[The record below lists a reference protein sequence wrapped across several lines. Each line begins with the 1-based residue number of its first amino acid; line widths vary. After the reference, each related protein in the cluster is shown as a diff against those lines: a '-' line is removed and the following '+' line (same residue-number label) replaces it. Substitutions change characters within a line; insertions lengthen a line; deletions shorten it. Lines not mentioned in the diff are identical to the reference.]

1 MNENITFF
9 IDDENNNNE
18 NEKQLNMNE
27 ISMNLNEILKLD
39 YEIKNKNANDNDLY
53 VELIHYDLNYTVKQ
67 LLLICEYY
75 GISKDLKNNKCNKTD
90 ILNTLIIYE
99 NNIEN
104 MEKVNKRKTLWY
116 YMNELKNDKFMKKFI
131 LWN

>member
-1 MNENITFF
+1 MNENISFF
-9 IDDENNNNE
+9 IDDNE
-18 NEKQLNMNE
+18 PVEELNMNE
-27 ISMNLNEILKLD
+27 ININLNEILD
-39 YEIKNKNANDNDLY
+39 SNYNIKNNTDLY
-53 VELIHYDLNYTVKQ
+53 IELIHYDLNYTVKQ

-75 GISKDLKNNKCNKTD
+75 GIAKELKNNKCNKSD
-90 ILNTLIIYE
+90 ILSTLIIYE

>member
-9 IDDENNNNE
+9 IDDNNCNNE
-18 NEKQLNMNE
+18 KELNMNE
-27 ISMNLNEILKLD
+27 ISMNLNEILNSE
-39 YEIKNKNANDNDLY
+39 YESKNNNDLY
-53 VELIHYDLNYTVKQ
+53 VQLIHYDLNYTVKQ

-99 NNIEN
+99 NNMEN
-104 MEKVNKRKTLWY
+104 TEKVNKRKILWH
-116 YMNELKNDKFMKKFI
+116 YMNELKNDKFMKKFV

>member
-9 IDDENNNNE
+9 IDDDDNE
-18 NEKQLNMNE
+18 NKINMNE
-27 ISMNLNEILKLD
+27 ISINLNEILNSEC
-39 YEIKNKNANDNDLY
+39 EIKNKNANDNDLY

-75 GISKDLKNNKCNKTD
+75 GISKDLKNNKCNKSD

-104 MEKVNKRKTLWY
+104 IEKVNKRKTLWY

>member
-9 IDDENNNNE
+9 IDEKE
-18 NEKQLNMNE
+18 NELNMNMNE
-27 ISMNLNEILKLD
+27 ISMDFNEILNSEYNSEYNLKS
-39 YEIKNKNANDNDLY
+39 NNDLY
-53 VELIHYDLNYTVKQ
+53 VELIHYGLNYTIKQ

-75 GISKDLKNNKCNKTD
+75 GISKDLKNNKCNKSD

-99 NNIEN
+99 NNNEN
-104 MEKVNKRKTLWY
+104 IEKVNKRKILWH
-116 YMNELKNDKFMKKFI
+116 YMNELKNDKFMKKFV

>member
-9 IDDENNNNE
+9 IDDNNCNNE
-18 NEKQLNMNE
+18 KELNMNE
-27 ISMNLNEILKLD
+27 ISMNLNKILNSE
-39 YEIKNKNANDNDLY
+39 YESKNNNDLY
-53 VELIHYDLNYTVKQ
+53 VQLIHYDLNYTVKQ

-99 NNIEN
+99 NNVEN
-104 MEKVNKRKTLWY
+104 TEKVNKRKILWH
-116 YMNELKNDKFMKKFI
+116 YMNELKNDKFMKKFV